1 MFKDIVATGAYA
13 FSSTTNPR
21 HYGGSEAF
29 PSADNLEERSD
40 ESEDPVC
47 QPNPQK
53 SLNNNNKNPLDINN
67 FPKFK
72 KAGGRS
78 KVSGAAKLAS
88 QIERLV
94 KATEERSDTVYV
106 VRKEMPGTS
115 IAEVVEVVMSLPG
128 IVIGDPTW
136 LFATKLFQSRE
147 KREMFAT
154 MKDPH
159 IQSCWLTYEYGLLYG
174 SNPGAAPNI
183 SRV

>member
-21 HYGGSEAF
+21 HYGGCETF

-53 SLNNNNKNPLDINN
+53 SLNNNNKNPLDINI

-78 KVSGAAKLAS
+78 KVSGAAKLSS

-115 IAEVVEVVMSLPG
+115 IAEVMEVVLSLPG
-128 IVIGDPTW
+128 IVIGHPTW
-136 LFATKLFQSRE
+136 LFATGLFQESRDVCNDE
-147 KREMFAT
+147 R
-154 MKDPH
+154 
-159 IQSCWLTYEYGLLYG
+159 STYSKLL
-174 SNPGAAPNI
+174 AHL
-183 SRV
+183 RV